1 MLFLPLFCCLCHH
14 DDSCPFCENLNYYRL
29 LSFIVLLFGSGSHY
43 HFLGSDSLMFEEKL
57 VGEKVAK
64 LYSKMDNV
72 DTILGVGKIEGE

>member
-1 MLFLPLFCCLCHH
+1 
-14 DDSCPFCENLNYYRL
+14 
-29 LSFIVLLFGSGSHY
+29 
-43 HFLGSDSLMFEEKL
+43 MFEEKL